1 MLNKAV
7 ATSGA
12 YGFRFDAQGTYNH
25 LFDPMTG
32 GCAPPSK
39 TIAVIADTATTA
51 DALSTAFT
59 LMQEKAIGAA
69 LALTTR
75 TQAYSVA
82 AGSDARDLAL
92 PAAREKFAGLL
103 SRQE

>member
-1 MLNKAV
+1 ME
-7 ATSGA
+7 SGST
-12 YGFRFDAQGTYNH
+12 RKEPITI

-69 LALTTR
+69 LAR
-75 TQAYSVA
+75 TNTNPRLQCR
-82 AGSDARDLAL
+82 GGRDARDLGFQQHV
-92 PAAREKFAGLL
+92 RKV
-103 SRQE
+103 